1 LGRLIFNEAIPQD
14 LGFVDRSDPDKIFDL
29 EVDFLVGKN
38 ELKKIIDKSI
48 KVHGTTKTAIL
59 LDKIKELGFKYS
71 TKGAITISI
80 SDMVI
85 PEVKAKYIKETE
97 EKIEKITKQYKRGLI
112 SDEERYNSV
121 IAAWTEASENI
132 TRALINNLDR
142 FNPVYMMSQS
152 GARGNI
158 NQIKQLAGM
167 RVLWLTHPVRP

>member
-1 LGRLIFNEAIPQD
+1 M
-14 LGFVDRSDPDKIFDL
+14 
-29 EVDFLVGKN
+29 
-38 ELKKIIDKSI
+38 
-48 KVHGTTKTAIL
+48 HGTTKTAIL

-167 RVLWLTHPVRP
+167 RVMADTSGKTIEFPIKANFREGLTVMEFFISTHGARKGLADTALRTGCYCKRN

>member
-1 LGRLIFNEAIPQD
+1 
-14 LGFVDRSDPDKIFDL
+14 
-29 EVDFLVGKN
+29 
-38 ELKKIIDKSI
+38 
-48 KVHGTTKTAIL
+48 L

-121 IAAWTEASENI
+121 IAAWTEASEI
-132 TRALINNLDR
+132 
-142 FNPVYMMSQS
+142 S
-152 GARGNI
+152 
-158 NQIKQLAGM
+158 
-167 RVLWLTHPVRP
+167 PVRL